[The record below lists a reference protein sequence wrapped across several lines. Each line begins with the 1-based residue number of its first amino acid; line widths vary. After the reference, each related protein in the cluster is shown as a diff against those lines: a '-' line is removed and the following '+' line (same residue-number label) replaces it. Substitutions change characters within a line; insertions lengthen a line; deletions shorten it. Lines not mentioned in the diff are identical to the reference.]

1 MNDPVRQAELTA
13 QLRQIESVHRGFLYQ
28 HLYATACLLTAD
40 REIMDTVIVEAD
52 EDIEI
57 CKGTS
62 RFYLQIKTRSEPL
75 IPSDLTESLA
85 RFAILREEHTA
96 QRRKGNPFFCFIANQ
111 PPGPKLAKQIESGS
125 WSAHVELIWP
135 EKPRSEGL
143 EFLPPA
149 WPEIPDA
156 IEFCIGQA
164 EQIPHRRISAE
175 TLVWKLA
182 ALAML
187 AASGGKPHE
196 DHRFDRAKLPD
207 LFEQVALSLQ
217 NFPPPPPDYRL
228 QLDEPGLQ
236 SAEPLRMI
244 VGFSGAGKTAWASH
258 AAIHSDGLFVYFDIG
273 EELGPSLPGALA
285 NEIAATFALMDP
297 SKPLNEIV
305 VPSSS
310 GLDLLRQLAS
320 YALRQSLEVTV
331 VIDNAHRIPSNVIRS
346 VFDNTRPLKFI
357 LLAHPG
363 ETVEELNAIFETG
376 LEELHGWSED
386 TIAEAVSEKGAK
398 GSPPDL
404 RRLRDMTS
412 GMPLYVMSAIRAA
425 VAQFHGDIGHFC
437 AAVDAQRHPKRT
449 SQEIILNKIYDT
461 LHPATQEAVAVLSFT
476 DVPLTQ
482 NEIAFVLN
490 KAFGFTPAGTATLIR
505 TLRPQGILLSLSG
518 ESYGIHDAFRLIGKQ
533 RFELVEHGTRNSA
546 LRAIATL
553 LTKSL
558 AESRDKKRLSMMI
571 RAQAAM
577 GDFSVLIGLAGE
589 EMFHE
594 LGISD
599 DIWKILEDAV
609 EAGTLPGKPRFDALD
624 GLVFRYLKI
633 DAAEKVPPLL
643 SEMEVLLEIEK
654 LPVADMLSY
663 LSKSMQYH
671 AVVKNSAAVDKFSA
685 QIESLIP
692 DDPVFERIHRYTKAQ
707 TLWHL
712 DRIVEAEEIVS
723 ELVPDYMKALG
734 IQPDQVFFQNP
745 AAIRSHLRND
755 SETHSAVKHIA
766 DTLAFHAQI
775 LDRLGWMS
783 AMTKMQGLKFYA
795 LVGAFDSIVSLG
807 MDLIDDFL
815 DRGDPGGAREIME
828 GFIMPS
834 VGELAL
840 ATEQIFVRSQYA
852 VILARCGDHAEAE
865 STLRRLRPYYVG
877 LNDKLKSELMKNE
890 RIVQSVRAVRPRRPA
905 DLETVR
911 VGRNDPCP
919 CGSGLKFKKCHGP

>member
-1 MNDPVRQAELTA
+1 MTDRVRQAELTA

-40 REIMDTVIVEAD
+40 REIMDAVIVEAD

-57 CKGTS
+57 RKGSS
-62 RFYLQIKTRSEPL
+62 RFYIQIKTRSEPL
-75 IPSDLTESLA
+75 IPSDLTKSLA

-125 WSAHVELIWP
+125 WPADVKVIWP
-135 EKPRSEGL
+135 GKPQSREL
-143 EFLPPA
+143 YFLPPA
-149 WPEIPDA
+149 CLGIPDA
-156 IEFCIGQA
+156 INFCIGQA
-164 EQIPHRRISAE
+164 DQIPHRRISAE

-182 ALAML
+182 TLAML
-187 AASGGKPHE
+187 AASGGKPYK
-196 DHRFDRAKLPD
+196 DHRFDRAKLPG

-228 QLDEPGLQ
+228 QLDEPRLR
-236 SAEPLRMI
+236 SEMPLRMI

-273 EELGPSLPGALA
+273 DELGPSLPGALA
-285 NEIAATFALMDP
+285 NEIAATFSLMDP
-297 SKPLNEIV
+297 TKPLNEIV
-305 VPSSS
+305 VASSS
-310 GLDLLRQLAS
+310 GLDLLRQVAS

-331 VIDNAHRIPSNVIRS
+331 VIDNAHRISSNVIRS
-346 VFDNTRPLKFI
+346 VLDNTRPLKFI

-363 ETVEELNAIFETG
+363 EIVEELDAIFDTG

-386 TIAEAVSEKGAK
+386 TIAEAVSENGAK

-425 VAQFHGDIGHFC
+425 VAQFHGDIASFC
-437 AAVDAQRHPKRT
+437 SAVDAQRHPKRT

-461 LHPATQEAVAVLSFT
+461 LPAATQEAVAALSFA
-476 DVPLTQ
+476 DVPLIQ
-482 NEIAFVLN
+482 NEISFVLN
-490 KAFGFTPAGTATLIR
+490 KAFGFTPAGTAALIR
-505 TLRPQGILLSLSG
+505 TLLPQGILLSLSG
-518 ESYGIHDAFRLIGKQ
+518 ETYGIHDAFRLIGKQ
-533 RFELVEHGTRNSA
+533 RFELVEEKTRNSA
-546 LRAIATL
+546 LRAFAIL

-558 AESRDKKRLSMMI
+558 AVGRDKKRLSMMI

-577 GDFSVLIGLAGE
+577 GDYSVLIGLAGE

-599 DIWKILEDAV
+599 DIWEILEDAV
-609 EAGTLPGKPRFDALD
+609 EAGKLPGKQRFDALD
-624 GLVFRYLKI
+624 GLVFRYFKI
-633 DAAEKVPPLL
+633 DAREKVPPLL
-643 SEMEVLLEIEK
+643 SEMETLLEGEE
-654 LPVADMLSY
+654 LSVEDRLSY

-685 QIESLIP
+685 LIESSIP
-692 DDPVFERIHRYTKAQ
+692 DDPVFDRIHRYTKAQ
-707 TLWHL
+707 ALWHL
-712 DRIVEAEEIVS
+712 DRLVEAEEIVR
-723 ELVPDYMKALG
+723 ELVPDYMEALR
-734 IQPDQVFFQNP
+734 IRPDQVFFQSQ
-745 AAIRSHLRND
+745 AAIRSHLRVD
-755 SETHSAVKHIA
+755 EETHAAVKHIA

-775 LDRLGWMS
+775 LDRLGQVS
-783 AMTKMQGLKFYA
+783 ALIKMQSLKFYA
-795 LVGAFDSIVSLG
+795 LVGAVDSIVSLG
-807 MDLIDDFL
+807 MDVIDDFL
-815 DRGDPGGAREIME
+815 SNGDPVGAKQAME
-828 GFIMPS
+828 GFIMPA

-865 STLRRLRPYYVG
+865 STLKRLRPYYVG

-890 RIVQSVRAVRPRRPA
+890 RIVQSVRAVRPRRPV
-905 DLETVR
+905 DHETVQ